1 MTKLSTMTAKIKGD
15 HLHKQT
21 CGWFLPYLLGMDAMP
36 GIGHL
41 RWTYW
46 LAICERGELPPEPI
60 PQVDFVCHSCQWHN
74 PYPNQMPE
82 TPDQHIKRIL
92 TPYVQKGYWYDD
104 AFLAFVKWFLWGC
117 GIDDEDI
124 ERDVDAIPE
133 DVRDFWYT
141 QFNLAY
147 LLSCPIDWPAHI
159 LQGGPSW
166 MQVKSARW
174 AKATRFFSTPMS
186 VCRMMADMSFL
197 TYGGEDCR
205 AKTVLDPCVGTGS
218 MLLIASNYSL
228 RLYGQDIVADLVRC
242 AQFNGF
248 LWMPWLV
255 FNPPSVREMWK
266 RIDPQAKEV
275 PTATLSLE
283 TDPEAVEE
291 IKQYRAAQLAQI
303 DIMKEKSS
311 ANED

>member
-1 MTKLSTMTAKIKGD
+1 M
-15 HLHKQT
+15 
-21 CGWFLPYLLGMDAMP
+21 
-36 GIGHL
+36 
-41 RWTYW
+41 
-46 LAICERGELPPEPI
+46 
-60 PQVDFVCHSCQWHN
+60 
-74 PYPNQMPE
+74 
-82 TPDQHIKRIL
+82 
-92 TPYVQKGYWYDD
+92 
-104 AFLAFVKWFLWGC
+104 KWFLWGC